1 MARKSKSS
9 TARKSGTA
17 DTVTPLRP
25 VEKPAAPPASAYDD
39 FDADAAGQLAELV
52 DRTAHAAMARLSF
65 GLSPAALAAAW
76 ADWAAHLA
84 ASPGKQMHLLEKAWR
99 KQSRLWQY
107 AMRCAF
113 TPDGSPEPCI
123 EPLDQDKRFR
133 GDAWQKPPY
142 NLIYQN
148 FLLTQQWWHNATT
161 GIGGVTPQHEHA
173 VSFAAR
179 QILDVFA
186 PSNFLATNP
195 ELIERTVSE
204 GGANL
209 ARGFQ
214 TFIDDWQRLAGNR
227 PPAGTE
233 AFRVGENVAT
243 AEGQVVHRNRLM
255 ELIQYAPTTDKV
267 RPEPILII
275 PAWIMKYYILDLSE
289 QNSLVRWLTAQ
300 GYTVFMVSWRNPD
313 SSDRD
318 MGMEEYRKLGVM
330 QALDAVQSIT
340 GSDRIHATGY
350 CLGGTLLQIA
360 AAAMA
365 RDGDDRLA
373 SISLLAAQADFTEAG
388 ELLLFIN
395 ESEVAFLE
403 DMMWAK
409 GYLDSAQM
417 AGAFQILRSNDM
429 IWSKILHDY
438 LMGDRAP
445 MIDLMAWNADATR
458 MPYKMHS
465 EYLRKLFLENQLA
478 TGKFEAGN
486 RPIALTDI
494 DAPIFAVGTETD
506 HVAPWRSAYKV
517 HLLMDCDVTFVLT
530 SGGHNAGI
538 VSEPGHPRR
547 HYRIKQTRHGETYA
561 DPDTWFKQAALKE
574 GSWWPEWGGW
584 LDSRSGDPV
593 APPPMGNSA
602 YPPLCAAPGGYVL
615 QK

>member
-1 MARKSKSS
+1 MARKSK
-9 TARKSGTA
+9 TGTA
-17 DTVTPLRP
+17 KKPDTVTPLRP
-25 VEKPAAPPASAYDD
+25 VEKPAAPPAAAYDD

-65 GLSPAALAAAW
+65 GLSPAALAVAW

-84 ASPGKQMHLLEKAWR
+84 VSPGKQMHLLEKAWR

-107 AMRCAF
+107 AMRCAL
-113 TPDGSPEPCI
+113 TQDGSPEPCI
-123 EPLDQDKRFR
+123 EPLVQDKRFR

-161 GIGGVTPQHEHA
+161 GISGVTPQHEHA

-179 QILDVFA
+179 QYLDVFA
-186 PSNFLATNP
+186 PSNHLATNP
-195 ELIERTVSE
+195 ELAERTVSE

-209 ARGFQ
+209 VRGFQ
-214 TFIDDWQRLAGNR
+214 TFIDDWQRLVANR

-233 AFRVGENVAT
+233 AFRVGDNVAT

-267 RPEPILII
+267 RPEPILIV
-275 PAWIMKYYILDLSE
+275 PAWIMKYYILDLSA

-365 RDGDDRLA
+365 RDGDDRIA

-417 AGAFQILRSNDM
+417 AGAFRILRSNDL

-458 MPYKMHS
+458 MPYRMHS

-486 RPIALTDI
+486 RPVALTDI

-517 HLLMDCDVTFVLT
+517 HILTDCDVTFVLT

-547 HYRIKQTRHGETYA
+547 HYRIRQTRHGETYA
-561 DPDTWFKQAALKE
+561 DPDTWLERAALEE